1 MFVNCFH
8 LAADLG
14 LSVKCK
20 DTDSQ
25 FEEVGCQSLL
35 VKIIRALGVAKINLV
50 ELRHKYIAKFSL
62 DLKILPF
69 KGCSLIGPRTEALKR
84 RRACISAVQ
93 TCKQAT
99 VSFFTVNLNLEQQ
112 SNERRLE

>member
-1 MFVNCFH
+1 MF
-8 LAADLG
+8 
-14 LSVKCK
+14 
-20 DTDSQ
+20 
-25 FEEVGCQSLL
+25 EQSLL
-35 VKIIRALGVAKINLV
+35 VMIIRALGVAKIYLV
-50 ELRHKYIAKFSL
+50 ELRHKSFAKFSL

-99 VSFFTVNLNLEQQ
+99 VRLSYGQ
-112 SNERRLE
+112 SEP